1 MNEKARTGMTNIIGE
16 GTEINGKILVPGSI
30 RVDGK
35 IDGDITVSDQITIG
49 KSGFLKGVL
58 LTRDA
63 VVAGRMEGT
72 ITVKNR
78 IELQKNAKVNIDL
91 KCKLLIIEEGV
102 VFDGTCSMDSAN
114 PNSYKKE
121 EKKDKANV

>member
-49 KSGFLKGVL
+49 KAGFLKGVL

-102 VFDGTCSMDSAN
+102 
-114 PNSYKKE
+114 
-121 EKKDKANV
+121 